1 MRRFFAGAGWA
12 ATTALIC
19 TLFGEQAKA
28 ISSAVNLSTR
38 MVVQTGDNVL
48 IGGFIVYGS
57 GQKKIAVRAM
67 GPSLPVAGKLA
78 DPMLELHDATGAIVA
93 SNDNWRSS
101 QQNEIINAGLA
112 PGNDLES
119 ALIATINPGA
129 YTVVVKGVGT
139 ATGVGL
145 MEIYDLDPN
154 GSPARLA
161 NISTRGN
168 VLTGDNVMIGG
179 FIVRGDA
186 NKRML
191 VRARG
196 PSLFLNGVPIT
207 GRLMDPNM
215 ELRDANGAL
224 IAFNDDWNDNTPT
237 AWARRS
243 GVATA
248 TARPSARMRCWKLR
262 PGCGGG
268 ITGIHRACTSER
280 KRSSRFL
287 KLP

>member
-1 MRRFFAGAGWA
+1 MRRIFSGAGWA
-12 ATTALIC
+12 AAAALVSTFIAQPA
-19 TLFGEQAKA
+19 FA

-67 GPSLPVAGKLA
+67 GPSLPVSGKLS
-78 DPMLELHDATGAIVA
+78 DPLLELHDGTGATIA

-101 QQNEIINAGLA
+101 QAAEIIAVGLA
-112 PGNDLES
+112 PASDLES

-179 FIVRGDA
+179 FIVRGDV

-196 PSLFLNGVPIT
+196 PALFLGGVPIA
-207 GRLMDPNM
+207 GRLMDPTM
-215 ELRDANGAL
+215 ELRDGNGAL
-224 IAFNDDWNDNTPT
+224 IKAN
-237 AWARRS
+237 
-243 GVATA
+243 
-248 TARPSARMRCWKLR
+248 
-262 PGCGGG
+262 
-268 ITGIHRACTSER
+268 
-280 KRSSRFL
+280 
-287 KLP
+287 

>member
-12 ATTALIC
+12 AATALIC

-48 IGGFIVYGS
+48 IGGFIVYGT

-67 GPSLPVAGKLA
+67 GPSLPVAGKLT

-101 QQNEIINAGLA
+101 QQNEIITAGLA
-112 PGNDLES
+112 PANDLES

-129 YTVVVKGVGT
+129 YTVVVKGVNN

-145 MEIYDLDPN
+145 MEIYDLDPD

-161 NISTRGN
+161 NISTRRN
-168 VLTGDNVMIGG
+168 EFTGDNVMIGG
-179 FIVRGDA
+179 FIVRADVH
-186 NKRML
+186 KRTIVL
-191 VRARG
+191 A
-196 PSLFLNGVPIT
+196 
-207 GRLMDPNM
+207 
-215 ELRDANGAL
+215 
-224 IAFNDDWNDNTPT
+224 
-237 AWARRS
+237 
-243 GVATA
+243 
-248 TARPSARMRCWKLR
+248 
-262 PGCGGG
+262 
-268 ITGIHRACTSER
+268 
-280 KRSSRFL
+280 
-287 KLP
+287 

>member
-1 MRRFFAGAGWA
+1 MRRFFTGAGWVA
-12 ATTALIC
+12 VTALLC
-19 TLFGEQAKA
+19 CFLARPAFA

-78 DPMLELHDATGAIVA
+78 DPMVELHDATGAIVA
-93 SNDNWRSS
+93 SNDNWRSA

-129 YTVVVKGVGT
+129 YTVVVKGVNNG
-139 ATGVGL
+139 TGVGL
-145 MEIYDLDPN
+145 MEIYDLDPD

-179 FIVRGDA
+179 FIVRGDVP
-186 NKRML
+186 KRTI

-196 PSLFLNGVPIT
+196 PSLFLSGAPIA
-207 GRLMDPNM
+207 GRLMDPAL

-224 IAFNDDWNDNTPT
+224 IKANDNWRTDQQAEIAASSIAPT
-237 AWARRS
+237 DDNEPAVVWTLS
-243 GVATA
+243 PGNYTA
-248 TARPSARMRCWKLR
+248 
-262 PGCGGG
+262 
-268 ITGIHRACTSER
+268 IV
-280 KRSSRFL
+280 
-287 KLP
+287 

>member
-1 MRRFFAGAGWA
+1 MRSFFAGAGWA

-19 TLFGEQAKA
+19 TLFSEQAKA

-67 GPSLPVAGKLA
+67 GPSLPVAGKLS
-78 DPMLELHDATGAIVA
+78 DPLLELHDGTGATIA

-101 QQNEIINAGLA
+101 QETEIIAVGLA
-112 PGNDLES
+112 PASDLES

-129 YTVVVKGVGT
+129 YTVVVKGAGS

-179 FIVRGDA
+179 FIVRGDVP
-186 NKRML
+186 KRTI

-196 PSLFLNGVPIT
+196 PSLFLGGVPIA
-207 GRLMDPNM
+207 GRLMDPTM

-224 IAFNDDWNDNTPT
+224 IKANDD
-237 AWARRS
+237 
-243 GVATA
+243 
-248 TARPSARMRCWKLR
+248 
-262 PGCGGG
+262 
-268 ITGIHRACTSER
+268 
-280 KRSSRFL
+280 
-287 KLP
+287 